1 MFLAR
6 DHMYVSVSIRGWAK
20 CHFRAGMSCFA
31 ASSASVFCTK
41 LHIAVSLGKA
51 GYSCSFIP
59 IPSDWGDTAVP
70 SGQVLTMEM
79 ASVFLSLF
87 SAKFVSW
94 WHWQLPLL
102 VKHGNIS
109 SFSTSFGDSAR
120 GRSPYPFPEARSYTI
135 SQLLLALGCNQTCR
149 VT

>member
-1 MFLAR
+1 
-6 DHMYVSVSIRGWAK
+6 
-20 CHFRAGMSCFA
+20 MSCFA

-70 SGQVLTMEM
+70 SGQVLTVEM
-79 ASVFLSLF
+79 ASAFCPCSQPSSSLGGTGNFLSW
-87 SAKFVSW
+87 SSMETS
-94 WHWQLPLL
+94 LP
-102 VKHGNIS
+102 
-109 SFSTSFGDSAR
+109 FSTSFGDSAR

-135 SQLLLALGCNQTCR
+135 SQVLLALGCNQTCR